1 MTSQTSSPAS
11 TSVEF
16 ELSDSVRRNKPEIIA
31 RHGMRR
37 RLMLAFFGIS
47 SLVVI
52 AAVIAILSLSVNT
65 QNLDRISRQSIP
77 IATNSLDL
85 TRTAQKIVD
94 VVPQLVSTETAAGQE
109 LLKIQLA
116 SEIERLN
123 TLLDALH
130 EFSVDPR
137 AAASIDRAASQ
148 FSANIEAIDRVVT
161 ARLAIGK
168 SQNGLLE
175 QGQQALESIAALLA
189 VNLGNDVSRVLSADP
204 QIANRQFR
212 FADAAANVRE
222 MGLLLKIQIAPEAQ
236 DVREVASETLDQI
249 RQILPD
255 IEPAQSDEFKE
266 SLDILS
272 SLYDGSNNLI
282 QQEAF
287 RLQLETA
294 ADMALQENTGLAKR
308 FAEAVDRMVNVA
320 KADVVIANE
329 RAASVQKVASGLLIS
344 VVLATL
350 VSLLLIMRF
359 YVQRSILTRLTDL
372 TSAMMAIA
380 NGNLK
385 ADIPKGS
392 EDELGTMAQALRV
405 FRDTAIDFRDSSM
418 REIHEVRSRLDHAI
432 ESIQEGF
439 ALFDADDRL
448 VLSNSQFSEL
458 LFEGKTAPRIGT
470 GYAEFVKE
478 RLSRVI
484 VMENI
489 GEQEWIKTTLD
500 YHRTPSGTNLLE
512 LNADRWVNAT
522 ERKTE
527 DGGTVMV
534 ITDITALKRHERELD
549 ELVEQLRKASEAKS
563 SFIANVSH
571 ELRTPLTAILGFTQ
585 IVQSRLEK
593 TIFPNVAANNRATD
607 RALAQVRENIG
618 IIIREGERLT
628 KMINDILD
636 LEKIE
641 AGQMVWNIE
650 NLNIGAI
657 IEQASAATTSLYKKK
672 KLEFQIDIEDDL
684 PWVIGDHDRLV
695 QVVINLISN
704 AVKFTD
710 RGHVVCRAIHG
721 EGPFVSISVTDTGSG
736 ISPEDQAEVFDK
748 FRQVGDT
755 LTEKPT
761 GTGLGLPICRE
772 IVEHLGGSITVE
784 SILNFGSTF
793 TFQIPTAKLG
803 ATAI

>member
-1 MTSQTSSPAS
+1 
-11 TSVEF
+11 
-16 ELSDSVRRNKPEIIA
+16 
-31 RHGMRR
+31 
-37 RLMLAFFGIS
+37 MLAFFGIS